1 MASEQESNKRGP
13 LGDEAAEKAD
23 DLEQQVEALLRD
35 VEVSEK
41 TLTATMNDEQE
52 ATDIDAAA
60 LEAAMELE
68 QEATEPAN
76 TANAAS
82 TDATDAP
89 VGDEMGSLVDE
100 LLASVNSTDA
110 TTEIPA
116 ANPDVVASVP
126 DDVAPA
132 AEAEVPADATS
143 ESAAAES
150 VTEELVTTDAN
161 AEAVTPDA
169 LDAASVQASASSE
182 PAEESIPAMVSEAT
196 GDAASEAAPAA
207 SLDALDAQIA
217 ASADEE
223 LANATPAQLLGV
235 PETALAEALV
245 KPTPAVKAPE
255 PTHAKTEV
263 KQAEPKHA
271 GGRDV
276 AKEKAKQAA
285 GWLGHALE
293 PYVAKLAELSAKPL
307 ANRPKSVKSAAA
319 MIAANTTLF
328 AAVFWGYLLFF
339 RPTQPAAA
347 QAEPFDFKTSG
358 LPSPERHDEHGEA
371 HAAAGGHGEAKGGGD
386 HGDAKGGKDAAKPII
401 ESRPKHLLNEVESER
416 AKASTGGQAEAKK
429 GGH

>member
-1 MASEQESNKRGP
+1 
-13 LGDEAAEKAD
+13 
-23 DLEQQVEALLRD
+23 LLRD
-35 VEVSEK
+35 VDVSEK
-41 TLTATMNDEQE
+41 TLTATMNDEPE
-52 ATDIDAAA
+52 TTDIDAAA

-68 QEATEPAN
+68 QEAKEPAN
-76 TANAAS
+76 TVNAAS
-82 TDATDAP
+82 ADATDASA
-89 VGDEMGSLVDE
+89 GDEMGSLVDE
-100 LLASVNSTDA
+100 LLASVNSADA

-116 ANPDVVASVP
+116 ASVP
-126 DDVAPA
+126 EDVAPA
-132 AEAEVPADATS
+132 AEAEVPADASS
-143 ESAAAES
+143 EPAAAEP
-150 VTEELVTTDAN
+150 VTEELVTTDAS

-169 LDAASVQASASSE
+169 LDAASVQASAASE
-182 PAEESIPAMVSEAT
+182 PVEESIPAMVSEAT
-196 GDAASEAAPAA
+196 VDAASEAAPAA

-245 KPTPAVKAPE
+245 KPTPAAKAPE
-255 PTHAKTEV
+255 PAHAKTEV
-263 KQAEPKHA
+263 KPAEPKHA

-371 HAAAGGHGEAKGGGD
+371 HAAAGGHGEAKSGGD

-401 ESRPKHLLNEVESER
+401 ESKPKHLLNEVESER
-416 AKASTGGQAEAKK
+416 AKASKGGKAEAKK

>member
-35 VEVSEK
+35 VDVSEK
-41 TLTATMNDEQE
+41 TLTATMNDEPE
-52 ATDIDAAA
+52 TTDIDAAA

-68 QEATEPAN
+68 QEAKEPAN
-76 TANAAS
+76 TVNAAS
-82 TDATDAP
+82 ADATDASA
-89 VGDEMGSLVDE
+89 GDEMGSLVDE
-100 LLASVNSTDA
+100 LLASVNSADA

-116 ANPDVVASVP
+116 ASVP
-126 DDVAPA
+126 EDVAPA
-132 AEAEVPADATS
+132 AEAEVPADASS
-143 ESAAAES
+143 EPAAAEP
-150 VTEELVTTDAN
+150 VTEELVTTDAS

-169 LDAASVQASASSE
+169 LDAASVQASAASE
-182 PAEESIPAMVSEAT
+182 PVEESIPAMVSEAT

-245 KPTPAVKAPE
+245 KPTPAAKAPE
-255 PTHAKTEV
+255 PAHAKTEV
-263 KQAEPKHA
+263 KPAEPKHA

-401 ESRPKHLLNEVESER
+401 DSKPKHLLNEVEAER
-416 AKASTGGQAEAKK
+416 AKASKGGKAEAKK

>member
-35 VEVSEK
+35 VDASEK
-41 TLTATMNDEQE
+41 TLTATMNDEPE
-52 ATDIDAAA
+52 TTDIDAAA

-76 TANAAS
+76 TVNAAS
-82 TDATDAP
+82 ADATDAP

-100 LLASVNSTDA
+100 LLASVNSADA

-116 ANPDVVASVP
+116 ASVP
-126 DDVAPA
+126 EDVAPA
-132 AEAEVPADATS
+132 AEAEVLADATS
-143 ESAAAES
+143 EPAAAEP
-150 VTEELVTTDAN
+150 VTEELVTTDAS
-161 AEAVTPDA
+161 AESVTPDA
-169 LDAASVQASASSE
+169 LDAASEQASAASE

-196 GDAASEAAPAA
+196 GDATSEAAPAA

-263 KQAEPKHA
+263 KPAESKHA

-285 GWLGHALE
+285 GWLGHSLE

-371 HAAAGGHGEAKGGGD
+371 HAAAGGHGEAKSGGD

-401 ESRPKHLLNEVESER
+401 ESKPKHLLNEVESER
-416 AKASTGGQAEAKK
+416 AKASKGGKAEAKK